1 MSKHIGGKGNKMEL
15 STITIFNNL
24 TDEDFMA
31 IHEAGQ
37 LKKLCLALTLDLN
50 STYDE
55 KDNSYTA

>member
-1 MSKHIGGKGNKMEL
+1 MSKHIGGKGNKMEF

-55 KDNSYTA
+55 KNHTYTA

>member
-1 MSKHIGGKGNKMEL
+1 MSKHIGGKGDRMEF

-24 TDEDFMA
+24 TDDDFMA

-50 STYDE
+50 MSHNE

>member
-1 MSKHIGGKGNKMEL
+1 MEF

-50 STYDE
+50 MSRNE
-55 KDNSYTA
+55 KDNTYTA

>member
-1 MSKHIGGKGNKMEL
+1 MSKHIGGKENKMEF

-50 STYDE
+50 TSHNE

>member
-1 MSKHIGGKGNKMEL
+1 MSKHIGGKGNRMEF

-50 STYDE
+50 MSRNE
-55 KDNSYTA
+55 KDNTYTA